1 MTETDRKEESWIRKL
16 PVFIVVLTVLIFII
30 IVIRDHNQYIKWE
43 EDQTELTGKFKQTS
57 EELVLLRE
65 AQGSLQEISEKVETL
80 EQQAA
85 DLTTTL
91 EKLVKEKNN
100 NDSALSKQRQEM
112 KNLNG
117 QILTSKNQVAELTKE
132 RETINN
138 TNQQLRDD
146 ILNKKNVLDSIEFLQ
161 RQKLTLEQNIQDL
174 KKRHDLAEKEELV
187 QQARIEDLQ
196 KKIKEGE
203 AAIQAQNEQHAAMSS
218 ELSELTETLKKKSS
232 QKEGLEIWD
241 DHQRKLEY
249 LEYLQQQKETLE
261 ITINNLLEM
270 GKKLE
275 EKNQG
280 FSRMHQRAK

>member
-100 NDSALSKQRQEM
+100 TDSALSKQRQEM

-275 EKNQG
+275 EKN
-280 FSRMHQRAK
+280 SRLQQNAPAR

>member
-100 NDSALSKQRQEM
+100 TDSALSKQRQEM

-132 RETINN
+132 RETINYQ
-138 TNQQLRDD
+138 TLHYY
-146 ILNKKNVLDSIEFLQ
+146 VSSFFSHEFMHLYEWVN
-161 RQKLTLEQNIQDL
+161 R
-174 KKRHDLAEKEELV
+174 
-187 QQARIEDLQ
+187 
-196 KKIKEGE
+196 
-203 AAIQAQNEQHAAMSS
+203 
-218 ELSELTETLKKKSS
+218 
-232 QKEGLEIWD
+232 GLESP
-241 DHQRKLEY
+241 
-249 LEYLQQQKETLE
+249 KELK
-261 ITINNLLEM
+261 
-270 GKKLE
+270 GC
-275 EKNQG
+275 
-280 FSRMHQRAK
+280 

>member
-100 NDSALSKQRQEM
+100 TDSALSKQRQEM

-196 KKIKEGE
+196 EKIKEGE

-270 GKKLE
+270 GQKLE
-275 EKNQG
+275 EKN
-280 FSRMHQRAK
+280 SRLQQNAPAR

>member
-100 NDSALSKQRQEM
+100 TDSALSKQRQEM

-270 GKKLE
+270 GQKLE
-275 EKNQG
+275 EKN
-280 FSRMHQRAK
+280 SRLQQNAPAR

>member
-100 NDSALSKQRQEM
+100 TDSALSKQRQEM

-241 DHQRKLEY
+241 YHQRKLEY

-275 EKNQG
+275 EKN
-280 FSRMHQRAK
+280 SRLQQNAPAR

>member
-91 EKLVKEKNN
+91 EKLVKEKNKT
-100 NDSALSKQRQEM
+100 DSALSKQRQEM

-203 AAIQAQNEQHAAMSS
+203 AAIQVQNEQHAAMSS

-275 EKNQG
+275 EKN
-280 FSRMHQRAK
+280 SRLQQNAPAR